1 MNSNLSP
8 LKYNSIVQMLYRTA
22 KMAGVK
28 KRVNP
33 HNFRHSRETYLA
45 NFLTEAQMK
54 EFFGWTQD
62 SKMAGVYVHM
72 SGRNVDNAL
81 LKIYG
86 IKNDEEKRES
96 IFKPK
101 ECPRCQKV
109 NQATN
114 KFCSRCGMKKRR
126 QRLSGSPWIGRRR
139 TTSWTYC

>member
-45 NFLTEAQMK
+45 NFLTEA
-54 EFFGWTQD
+54 
-62 SKMAGVYVHM
+62 KMAGVYVHM

>member
-1 MNSNLSP
+1 
-8 LKYNSIVQMLYRTA
+8 
-22 KMAGVK
+22 MAGVK

-114 KFCSRCGMKKRR
+114 KFCSRCGMRHDE
-126 QRLSGSPWIGRRR
+126 QQPWKDAYDDDAVVTVWVNGDPYR
-139 TTSWTYC
+139 WTLASTRGKER